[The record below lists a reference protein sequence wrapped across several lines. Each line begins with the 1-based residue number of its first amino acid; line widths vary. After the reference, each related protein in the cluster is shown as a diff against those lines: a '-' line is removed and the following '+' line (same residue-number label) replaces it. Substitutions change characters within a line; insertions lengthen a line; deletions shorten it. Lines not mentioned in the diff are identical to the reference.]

1 MNRYITDH
9 ALTSV
14 VCVSTENCD
23 KLAKALLGPGGEEG
37 LVEKCMGPA
46 EVCVFY
52 STSLFSKVLF
62 FQLQASPS
70 PHCEGLRPTVLSPSG
85 SVVRC
90 VVVLRTASESESTL
104 NAAVEKMVNIS
115 GSCRYLGAIYGQYS
129 RNFTFISRISFFW
142 ELCRK
147 T

>member
-1 MNRYITDH
+1 M
-9 ALTSV
+9 
-14 VCVSTENCD
+14 STENCD

-46 EVCVFY
+46 EVCVF
-52 STSLFSKVLF
+52 LFNFPFSKVLF

-90 VVVLRTASESESTL
+90 VVVLRTASDSESTL
-104 NAAVEKMVNIS
+104 NAAVEKMVKIS
-115 GSCRYLGAIYGQYS
+115 GSCKYLALFMDIILGTLRLS
-129 RNFTFISRISFFW
+129 PKFHFFW